1 MLRLPIELEIGLRYT
16 RSKRRKTVGKR
27 DGFLSFISG
36 ISTAGIALGVA
47 SLIVVLSVMNGFQKE
62 VRDRM
67 LSVLSHVEITAP
79 DGLANWEPLALKVA
93 DRKSTRLNSSHQ
105 IISYAVFCLKKK
117 KFTYKLCRHEME
129 CTRRET

>member
-47 SLIVVLSVMNGFQKE
+47 
-62 VRDRM
+62 
-67 LSVLSHVEITAP
+67 P
-79 DGLANWEPLALKVA
+79 
-93 DRKSTRLNSSHQ
+93 
-105 IISYAVFCLKKK
+105 
-117 KFTYKLCRHEME
+117 
-129 CTRRET
+129 

>member
-47 SLIVVLSVMNGFQKE
+47 
-62 VRDRM
+62 
-67 LSVLSHVEITAP
+67 A
-79 DGLANWEPLALKVA
+79 
-93 DRKSTRLNSSHQ
+93 
-105 IISYAVFCLKKK
+105 
-117 KFTYKLCRHEME
+117 
-129 CTRRET
+129 